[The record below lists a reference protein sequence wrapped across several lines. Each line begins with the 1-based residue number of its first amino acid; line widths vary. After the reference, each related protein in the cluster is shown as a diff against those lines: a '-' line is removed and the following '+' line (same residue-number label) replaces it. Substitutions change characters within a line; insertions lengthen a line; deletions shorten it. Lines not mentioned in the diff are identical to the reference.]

1 MVKLLKK
8 STLNASVFI
17 NFNMKNKQKEKAED
31 KYLMEELNIDKDA
44 LKQLKKKLAK
54 VAPRSERGVETL
66 FRLLSKNQYTLNTM
80 IDTKSNILISINALI
95 LSLILGTVMS
105 QLSNDPH
112 LIFPIVMILFTNLA
126 SITFAILATRPE
138 LVHGKNE
145 TKNLMF
151 YGNFQDMEEDEYVEN
166 ITNLM
171 NEGDE
176 LYKTIAKDTYHLG
189 KTIDRKFKLLRKS
202 FNIFLIGIIL
212 SVIAFVLCH
221 ALFGGLM

>member
-1 MVKLLKK
+1 MGDKL
-8 STLNASVFI
+8 
-17 NFNMKNKQKEKAED
+17 KEKAQD

-112 LIFPIVMILFTNLA
+112 LIYPIIMILFTNLA
-126 SITFAILATRPE
+126 SITFAIFATRPE
-138 LVHGKNE
+138 LVHGNSE
-145 TKNLMF
+145 AKNLMF
-151 YGNFQDMEEDEYVEN
+151 YGNFQDMEEEEYVSN
-166 ITNLM
+166 VTSLM

-212 SVIAFVLCH
+212 SVIAFIGCH
-221 ALFGGLM
+221 ALFGGLV

>member
-1 MVKLLKK
+1 MSDKLKG
-8 STLNASVFI
+8 
-17 NFNMKNKQKEKAED
+17 KAED
-31 KYLMEELNIDKDA
+31 KYLMEELNIDKEA

-95 LSLILGTVMS
+95 LSLIFGTVMN

-112 LIFPIVMILFTNLA
+112 LIYPIIMILFTNLA
-126 SITFAILATRPE
+126 SIAYAIFATRPE
-138 LVHGKNE
+138 LFHGKSDAN
-145 TKNLMF
+145 NLMF
-151 YGNFQDMEEDEYVEN
+151 YGNFQDMEQDEYVN
-166 ITNLM
+166 SITNLM

-212 SVIAFVLCH
+212 SVVAFVACH

>member
-1 MVKLLKK
+1 MSDKL
-8 STLNASVFI
+8 
-17 NFNMKNKQKEKAED
+17 KEKAED

-95 LSLILGTVMS
+95 LSLILGTVMG
-105 QLSNDPH
+105 QLSSDPH
-112 LIFPIVMILFTNLA
+112 LIYPIIMILMTNLT
-126 SITFAILATRPE
+126 SIAFAIFATRPE
-138 LVHGKNE
+138 LVHVKSE
-145 TKNLMF
+145 AKNLMF
-151 YGNFQDMEEDEYVEN
+151 YGNFQDMDENEYVNN

-212 SVIAFVLCH
+212 SVIAFVSCH
-221 ALFGGLM
+221 ALFGNLI

>member
-1 MVKLLKK
+1 MSDKL
-8 STLNASVFI
+8 
-17 NFNMKNKQKEKAED
+17 KEKAED
-31 KYLMEELNIDKDA
+31 KYLMDELNIDKKE

-105 QLSNDPH
+105 QLDTDPH
-112 LIFPIVMILFTNLA
+112 LIYPVIMILFTNLA
-126 SITFAILATRPE
+126 SIAYAIFATRPE
-138 LVHGKNE
+138 LVHGKSE
-145 TKNLMF
+145 TRNLMF
-151 YGNFQDMEEDEYVEN
+151 YGNFQDMEESEYVNN

-176 LYKTIAKDTYHLG
+176 LYKTIAKDTYYLG

-212 SVIAFVLCH
+212 SVIAFIGCH
-221 ALFGGLM
+221 ALFGNLI

>member
-1 MVKLLKK
+1 MSDKL
-8 STLNASVFI
+8 
-17 NFNMKNKQKEKAED
+17 KEKVED
-31 KYLMEELNIDKDA
+31 KYLMEELNIDKKK

-105 QLSNDPH
+105 QLSSDPH
-112 LIFPIVMILFTNLA
+112 LIYPVIMILFTNLA
-126 SITFAILATRPE
+126 SIAYAIFATRPD
-138 LVHGKNE
+138 LVHGKSV
-145 TKNLMF
+145 TRNLMF
-151 YGNFQDMEEDEYVEN
+151 YGNFQDMEEDEYVSN

-176 LYKTIAKDTYHLG
+176 LYKTIAKDTYYLG
-189 KTIDRKFKLLRKS
+189 KTLDRKFKLLRKS
-202 FNIFLIGIIL
+202 FNIFLIGLVL
-212 SVIAFVLCH
+212 SVLVFIGCH
-221 ALFGGLM
+221 TLFGGLV

>member
-1 MVKLLKK
+1 MSDK
-8 STLNASVFI
+8 S
-17 NFNMKNKQKEKAED
+17 KGKAED

-95 LSLILGTVMS
+95 LSLILGTVMN

-112 LIFPIVMILFTNLA
+112 LIYPIIMILVTNLA
-126 SITFAILATRPE
+126 SITYAIFATRPE
-138 LVHGKNE
+138 LVHGKSDAN
-145 TKNLMF
+145 NLMF
-151 YGNFQDMEEDEYVEN
+151 YGNFQDMEEDEYVN
-166 ITNLM
+166 SVTDLM

-176 LYKTIAKDTYHLG
+176 LYKTIAKDTYYLG

-212 SVIAFVLCH
+212 SVLAFVACH
-221 ALFGGLM
+221 ALFGGLI

>member
-1 MVKLLKK
+1 MSSKL
-8 STLNASVFI
+8 
-17 NFNMKNKQKEKAED
+17 KEKAED
-31 KYLMEELNIDKDA
+31 KYLMEELNIDKEA

-105 QLSNDPH
+105 QLNSDPH
-112 LIFPIVMILFTNLA
+112 LIYPVIMILITNLA
-126 SITFAILATRPE
+126 SIAYAIFATRPE
-138 LVHGKNE
+138 LVHGKSE
-145 TKNLMF
+145 TNNLMF
-151 YGNFQDMEEDEYVEN
+151 YGNFQDMDESEYVSN

-176 LYKTIAKDTYHLG
+176 LYKTIAKDTYYLG

-212 SVIAFVLCH
+212 SVIAFIGCH
-221 ALFGGLM
+221 ALFGGLI

>member
-1 MVKLLKK
+1 MSDKLKK
-8 STLNASVFI
+8 
-17 NFNMKNKQKEKAED
+17 KAED
-31 KYLMEELNIDKDA
+31 QYLMAELNVDKDV

-95 LSLILGTVMS
+95 LSLILGTVMR
-105 QLSNDPH
+105 QLSSDPH
-112 LIFPIVMILFTNLA
+112 LIYPIIMLLTTNLT
-126 SITFAILATRPE
+126 SIAFAILATRPE
-138 LVHGKNE
+138 LVHGKSE

-151 YGNFQDMEEDEYVEN
+151 YGNFQDMDETEYVTN

-176 LYKTIAKDTYHLG
+176 LYNTIAKDTYHLG

-202 FNIFLIGIIL
+202 FTIFLIGIIL
-212 SVIAFVLCH
+212 SVIAFVGCH
-221 ALFGGLM
+221 ALFGNLI

>member
-1 MVKLLKK
+1 MSDKR
-8 STLNASVFI
+8 
-17 NFNMKNKQKEKAED
+17 KEKAED
-31 KYLMEELNIDKDA
+31 QYLMEGLNVDKDA

-105 QLSNDPH
+105 QLSTDPH
-112 LIFPIVMILFTNLA
+112 LIFPIVMMLFTNLA
-126 SITFAILATRPE
+126 SIAFAIFATRPE
-138 LVHGKNE
+138 LVHGKRE
-145 TKNLMF
+145 ARNLMF
-151 YGNFQDMEEDEYVEN
+151 YGNFQDMEEDEYISKV
-166 ITNLM
+166 TNLM

-176 LYKTIAKDTYHLG
+176 LYKTIATDTYHLG

-212 SVIAFVLCH
+212 SVIAFIGCH
-221 ALFGGLM
+221 ALFGGLI

>member
-1 MVKLLKK
+1 MSNKL
-8 STLNASVFI
+8 
-17 NFNMKNKQKEKAED
+17 KEKAED
-31 KYLMEELNIDKDA
+31 KYLMDELSLDKDG

-80 IDTKSNILISINALI
+80 IDTKSNILISINTLI

-105 QLSNDPH
+105 QLGKDPH
-112 LIFPIVMILFTNLA
+112 LIYPVVMILFTNLA
-126 SITFAILATRPE
+126 SITFAIFATRPE
-138 LVHGKNE
+138 LVHGKRE
-145 TKNLMF
+145 TNNLMF
-151 YGNFQDMEEDEYVEN
+151 YGNFHDMEEDQYVDKL
-166 ITNLM
+166 TNLM

-212 SVIAFVLCH
+212 SVIAFIGCH
-221 ALFGGLM
+221 AFFGGLI

>member
-1 MVKLLKK
+1 MSDKR
-8 STLNASVFI
+8 
-17 NFNMKNKQKEKAED
+17 KEKAED
-31 KYLMEELNIDKDA
+31 KYLMDELSLDKDG

-105 QLSNDPH
+105 QLGNDPH
-112 LIFPIVMILFTNLA
+112 LIYPVVMILFTNLA
-126 SITFAILATRPE
+126 SITFAIFATRPE
-138 LVHGKNE
+138 LVHGKRE
-145 TKNLMF
+145 TNNLMFYGKRETNNLMF
-151 YGNFQDMEEDEYVEN
+151 YGNFHDMEEDQYVDK